1 MQQEISSESAW
12 IEVIHKMDAVY
23 ADLVHY
29 QVELEQKNAEL
40 EQAQQFIHGVLSSMT
55 DVLIVCDH
63 ESTILEVNKA
73 FESVTGFKAEALTG
87 CPLGDLF
94 GEDANLMQKVYVEHL
109 NSDSLMDCEINIHC
123 ADGSSTP
130 LAMNCSRR
138 FDAKGKVAGAVIVGR
153 PVGELRRAYQS
164 LRQAHQHLQ
173 KTQQQLLQSEKMA
186 SLGRLVA
193 GVAHELNNPIS
204 VIFGNMHVLKGY
216 GKGLTAYIEQV
227 NEDDT
232 SVALSEARKTL
243 KIDHIL
249 EDMQPLIEGSL
260 EGAERVSNIVQDLR
274 RYSGNQREMPLQFD
288 LVVTIRKAVQWG
300 LKAVSVE
307 PDTVFHMPA
316 EYSIVGCKGQV
327 HQILV
332 NLVQNAVDAMSNSPV
347 RRLEIRLEAGEGTA
361 RIFVRDHGPG
371 IKKGDLMKIFDPFYT
386 SKPVGEGTGL
396 GLYISYG
403 LAQELGGSLQ
413 VQNASDGGAIFILE
427 LPTQPVPERGGAGD

>member
-1 MQQEISSESAW
+1 MVEHPGRLLHRIGLEEGRVQQEISSENAW

-216 GKGLTAYIEQV
+216 GKRLTAYIEQV

-232 SVALSEARKTL
+232 SIALSEARKTL

-260 EGAERVSNIVQDLR
+260 EGAERVS
-274 RYSGNQREMPLQFD
+274 
-288 LVVTIRKAVQWG
+288 
-300 LKAVSVE
+300 
-307 PDTVFHMPA
+307 
-316 EYSIVGCKGQV
+316 
-327 HQILV
+327 
-332 NLVQNAVDAMSNSPV
+332 
-347 RRLEIRLEAGEGTA
+347 
-361 RIFVRDHGPG
+361 
-371 IKKGDLMKIFDPFYT
+371 
-386 SKPVGEGTGL
+386 
-396 GLYISYG
+396 
-403 LAQELGGSLQ
+403 
-413 VQNASDGGAIFILE
+413 
-427 LPTQPVPERGGAGD
+427 